1 MLFKWNAQISLEPDL
16 DEMMDLCKE
25 NRDRSFLM
33 KPFFEIVKDMSG
45 VDLKE
50 LDASHQDSSNNK
62 NNFIQYLTQ
71 EVGQEIDIAWKTK
84 FFFMTATI
92 KTDDIGYII
101 NILNKASLLN

>member
-16 DEMMDLCKE
+16 DEMMDVCKE

-50 LDASHQDSSNNK
+50 LDASH
-62 NNFIQYLTQ
+62 
-71 EVGQEIDIAWKTK
+71 
-84 FFFMTATI
+84 
-92 KTDDIGYII
+92 
-101 NILNKASLLN
+101 